1 MQGDQM
7 VGGSGV
13 TGIII
18 DEFLSSIIQGDQV
31 DVESGITRSVIDDL
45 HS

>member
-1 MQGDQM
+1 M
-7 VGGSGV
+7 VSGSGV

-31 DVESGITRSVIDDL
+31 DVESGITRSMIDDL